1 MSQIMSLEDGGG
13 GGGGGMP
20 LTTKIKEVEP
30 CQ

>member
-1 MSQIMSLEDGGG
+1 MSLEDGS

-20 LTTKIKEVEP
+20 LTTKIEVRKEVEP

>member
-1 MSQIMSLEDGGG
+1 MSLEDGSG

-20 LTTKIKEVEP
+20 LTTKIEVRKEVEP